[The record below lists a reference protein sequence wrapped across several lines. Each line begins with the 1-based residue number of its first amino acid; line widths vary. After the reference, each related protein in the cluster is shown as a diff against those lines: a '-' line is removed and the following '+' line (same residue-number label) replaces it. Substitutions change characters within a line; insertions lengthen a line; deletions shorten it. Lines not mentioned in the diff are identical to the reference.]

1 MKVLLPV
8 LLVGLALGAGV
19 FFLQLDAD
27 GAGRGTK
34 DRPFSGRSAGPGAAP
49 SAAPSGKRTPPT
61 PEAGAGRQKVDS
73 LAAPRTRGTFEGL
86 VIGDGNPIPGAS
98 LSLVRDEQVLGEA
111 NTDEH
116 GRFRLECAPLAAAAT
131 LRVRAR
137 GFVSLERP
145 IAPRPAGGTAL
156 LGNVRLLRG
165 QRIVG
170 RVLDGRGRGIADA
183 EVRVEPT
190 NPGSDVLVAIAHTRP
205 DGAFEVADAPPGTV
219 SVTARAK
226 GFGEQAVRYT
236 ASPTPFEIQLEP
248 GVTLR
253 LYLSG
258 PRGRPVV
265 GADVT
270 VQAPSD
276 VRGGRRTAKSDENGR
291 VAFEGLGAPTWS
303 VRVSH
308 PEFRPSSL
316 NQVAATETETVIECL
331 PWPAIEGVVRA
342 PAGKPPP
349 PGTRVQALPASAPG
363 DRIAQLDGGVEVG
376 ADGYFRLSG
385 LRPGDWRVCVAAP
398 GFAPTTSVPVK
409 LGIEGDGYAGTI
421 ELRAGGSLAL
431 ALVLGTEPVPG
442 AELELFQ
449 SEPTPAQLWALQGSR
464 GPKLGRRVTSGPDGR
479 ATFPDLSPG
488 QVWVAVYAEVCPPAR
503 SGPHEVGSDPGAA
516 AIRVELARGA
526 RIQGR
531 VSSAQGTPL
540 ALAQL
545 RIVESKRHLGFPL
558 MLASD
563 TEGHYTSA
571 WLPPGRYTIEA
582 FTAADPTKRSGPSEF
597 ELGPGEQRTLDL
609 TL

>member
-8 LLVGLALGAGV
+8 LLVGLVLGAGV
-19 FFLQLDAD
+19 FFIQLDSG
-27 GAGRGTK
+27 GAGRRTK
-34 DRPFSGRSAGPGAAP
+34 NRPSGGRAAVAEVAAN
-49 SAAPSGKRTPPT
+49 AAPSGKRTPPA

-73 LAAPRTRGTFEGL
+73 LAAPRTRGIFEGL
-86 VIGDGNPIPGAS
+86 VIGDGKPIPGAS
-98 LSLVRDEQVLGEA
+98 LTLVRDDQVLGEA
-111 NTDEH
+111 NADEN
-116 GRFRLECAPLAAAAT
+116 GRFRLECAPLAAAAI
-131 LRVRAR
+131 LHVRAR

-145 IAPRPAGGTAL
+145 LVPRPAGGTAL
-156 LGNVRLLRG
+156 IGNVRLLRG

-190 NPGSDVLVAIAHTRP
+190 NPGSDVLVASARSGP

-226 GFGEQAVRYT
+226 GFGEQALRYT
-236 ASPTPFEIQLEP
+236 AGPTPFEIRLEP

-253 LYLSG
+253 LYLNG

-265 GADVT
+265 GAEVT

-276 VRGGRRTAKSDENGR
+276 VRGAKRVRKSDASGR

-303 VRVSH
+303 VRVTH
-308 PEFRPSSL
+308 PEYRPCGQS
-316 NQVAATETETVIECL
+316 QVEATGTEVVIECL

-363 DRIAQLDGGVEVG
+363 DRGAQLDGGVEVA
-376 ADGYFRLSG
+376 ADGYFRLGG

-421 ELRAGGSLAL
+421 ELRTGGSLAL
-431 ALVLGTEPVPG
+431 VLVLGTEPVAG

-449 SEPTPAQLWALQGSR
+449 SEPTLAQVWALQGSR
-464 GPKLGRRVTSGPDGR
+464 GPGLGRRVTSGPDGR

-488 QVWVAVYAEVCPPAR
+488 QVWVAVYAEGCPPAH
-503 SGPHEVGSDPGAA
+503 SGPHDVGGDSGAT
-516 AIRVELARGA
+516 AIQVELTRGA

-545 RIVESKRHLGFPL
+545 RIVESVRHLGFPL

-563 TEGHYTSA
+563 AEGRYTSA

-582 FTAADPTKRSGPSEF
+582 FSAQDPTKRSGPSEF
-597 ELGPGEQRTLDL
+597 ELGAGEQRTLDL